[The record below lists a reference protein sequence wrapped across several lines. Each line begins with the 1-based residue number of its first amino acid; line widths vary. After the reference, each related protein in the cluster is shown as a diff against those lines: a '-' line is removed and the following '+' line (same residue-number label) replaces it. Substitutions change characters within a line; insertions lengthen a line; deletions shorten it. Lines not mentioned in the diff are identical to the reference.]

1 MLAPD
6 KDVVNQ
12 FLVNLLSSYQSVTLA
27 AISLQQARFFPL
39 QPPPDWMKSL
49 ETDLGNAQD
58 TATDWL
64 IGKGPN
70 VIALVPQYFVSY
82 SNSMQVLASNIRNAT
97 SKEQA
102 IRYLQW
108 LQKHIAAIPEDVKTQ
123 QKTLNAFA
131 DTFQPY
137 QQKIQTALTAAQAA
151 IKTDQDKVKDLSDRI
166 NQLYRDISAETE
178 KASQGMSG
186 VATSGASLSFAL
198 LSWSFAV
205 ATAASPAFPFIG
217 IAVAVGGLTYG
228 AIVNAI
234 NTAKITENLKTIR
247 DLQVSLVG
255 ENQAIAIVQN
265 LTQILQNVNDSVKGI
280 TKALDVTPI
289 WRDESNKVDEAI
301 AALTVYSGND
311 FKSLPALSTLDKA
324 VEAWKAVS
332 AAAINVQKSAMG
344 MSSGGVIE
352 FNAQTME
359 PTPLVAMYN

>member
-6 KDVVNQ
+6 KEVVNQ

-27 AISLQQARFFPL
+27 ATSLQQARFFPL
-39 QPPPDWMKSL
+39 QPPPDWMKTL
-49 ETDLGNAQD
+49 DTDLGNAQD

-64 IGKGPN
+64 INKGPN

-97 SKEQA
+97 TKEQA

-108 LQKHIAAIPEDVKTQ
+108 LQKHIGAIPDDVKAQ
-123 QKTLNAFA
+123 QQTLNAFA
-131 DTFQPY
+131 DNFAPY
-137 QQKIQTALTAAQAA
+137 QKKIQTALTAAQAD
-151 IKTDQDKVKDLSDRI
+151 IKTDQDKVKELSDRI

-198 LSWSFAV
+198 LSWGFAI

-234 NTAKITENLKTIR
+234 NTAKITENLKSIR
-247 DLQVSLVG
+247 DLQVSLV
-255 ENQAIAIVQN
+255 EESQAIAIVQN

-280 TKALDVTPI
+280 SKALDVSPI
-289 WRDESNKVDEAI
+289 WRDESGKVDEAI

-311 FKSLPALSTLDKA
+311 FKSLPALSSLDKA
-324 VEAWKAVS
+324 VEAWKAI
-332 AAAINVQKSAMG
+332 AATAINIQKSAMG
-344 MSSGGVIE
+344 MTNGGVIE
-352 FNAQTME
+352 FNTETME
-359 PTPLVAMYN
+359 PMSLEALYN